1 VPCFYDDRSGTKTP
15 RKPNGD
21 FTPLFLA
28 GRNILSH
35 PGVYMAAA
43 RLEDRSE
50 MEEQGKMFQMNEMRM
65 VAADRSAN
73 EGGPVGARL
82 AKEAKT
88 DSGFR
93 QAVNRELEYA
103 KDVQQAL
110 LPPESFSIPCLGCE
124 TPLDDSKVEEALRA
138 YVYEVDNLS
147 DREDQKLDR
156 MRVRFSRVRAF
167 LAYLLKEENN
177 EQARFG
183 LQEQGG
189 IWAAPFIPAI
199 SDQIEREIAWIQ
211 RRVEQN
217 REKYAEDIRIQLDDT
232 ESPEIILADSDEDD
246 AASPSV

>member
-1 VPCFYDDRSGTKTP
+1 
-15 RKPNGD
+15 
-21 FTPLFLA
+21 
-28 GRNILSH
+28 
-35 PGVYMAAA
+35 
-43 RLEDRSE
+43 
-50 MEEQGKMFQMNEMRM
+50 
-65 VAADRSAN
+65 
-73 EGGPVGARL
+73 
-82 AKEAKT
+82 
-88 DSGFR
+88 
-93 QAVNRELEYA
+93 
-103 KDVQQAL
+103 
-110 LPPESFSIPCLGCE
+110 
-124 TPLDDSKVEEALRA
+124 
-138 YVYEVDNLS
+138 
-147 DREDQKLDR
+147 